1 MRNTPVSP
9 AVRPN
14 EPADPQGI
22 QGNIPSPEYYIKIS
36 KNNAEKSIINN
47 CKCYLCKDSEFQ
59 YKYDLLIED
68 NSPLIY
74 QLFGKDLTK

>member
-1 MRNTPVSP
+1 MENRPLRP
-9 AVRPN
+9 AARTTSTT
-14 EPADPQGI
+14 DPQGP
-22 QGNIPSPEYYIKIS
+22 QGNISSPEYYIKIS
-36 KNNAEKSIINN
+36 KKNAEKSIINN

-59 YKYDLLIED
+59 YKYDLLLED